1 MLPFMIAAPP
11 CLECVTAPRFT
22 IVPSRPENSFASL
35 SVNSVLATALEHCER
50 AGLRVVI
57 TAPTDVHTFSNG
69 ITRFPERLIEP
80 TAHTRYTRLYRA
92 FDHNVDPVQ
101 DRGSWRVLVLDSR
114 GRIIGALTAR
124 FFCGEVSREHV
135 HALSLVAGPPSNFR
149 TECELAIGETF
160 SRAQR
165 YARTPAEISH
175 WSVAESRHARLVTV
189 TLFRAMMA
197 LGVAFDLPV
206 TLFAAAHEHGALARF
221 MRWATAPLGRQGRH
235 YLPPFVYRAER
246 RLRLLVLDTSALGS
260 RLRGAAIDL
269 GVLRQ
274 RCSIIS
280 LQ

>member
-1 MLPFMIAAPP
+1 MIASPP
-11 CLECVTAPRFT
+11 CLECATAPRFSS
-22 IVPSRPENSFASL
+22 VPSTDSANPFANL
-35 SVNSVLATALEHCER
+35 SVKSVLATALRHCER

-92 FDHNVDPVQ
+92 FGVGVDPVQ
-101 DRGSWRVLVLDSR
+101 DRGSWRVLVVDAR
-114 GRIIGALTAR
+114 WRIVGALTAR

-135 HALSLVAGPPSNFR
+135 HALSLVTGHPANFR

-175 WSVAESRHARLVTV
+175 WSVAEGRHARLVTV
-189 TLFRAMMA
+189 TLFRAMTA
-197 LGVAFDLPV
+197 LSVAFDLP
-206 TLFAAAHEHGALARF
+206 LALLAAEHERGELARF
-221 MRWATAPLGRQGRH
+221 IRWATAPLGRQGRP
-235 YLPPFVYRAER
+235 YLPPFVYRAD
-246 RLRLLVLDTSALGS
+246 RLRLLLLDTSALGS

-274 RCSIIS
+274 LCPIIS